1 MTPKDFP
8 SLFPGMDFFKPWW
21 PGAEPAASPWTTPTL
36 DPEQLAK
43 RIDELKTVKFWL
55 ENNVR
60 MLDASIQALEV
71 QRGTLATLSA
81 MKLTPEHLQ
90 EALRAGQHAFTQA
103 SSAASGPAPG
113 RAEPPSPQ
121 AHSAPA
127 EPPQTQAPPLV
138 DPMKWWQQ
146 LGEQFQTLAQSSLQ
160 AVGEAAAGM
169 PSAAAPA
176 TQASNATAP
185 AGKPGKAPAASSA
198 TRRPRKPAAG
208 QK

>member
-113 RAEPPSPQ
+113 RAEAPSPQ

-127 EPPQTQAPPLV
+127 EPPTQAPPLV

-169 PSAAAPA
+169 PPAAAPA
-176 TQASNATAP
+176 TQASKPAAP